1 MVREASPAI
10 GVLLFESAG
19 ERRMGD
25 PGLPGSFP
33 FPVLFGVVP
42 GSYRDLIEG
51 SPAICEKLCRTAKDL
66 ARQGAAAIAGD
77 CGLMSLYQR
86 ELADQAGVPVI
97 SSSLILLPILRQIT
111 GQDRSIGILTGH
123 SQLLGYSH
131 LIAAG
136 AGCTEGLVIQGM
148 EEEPHFRQAILEG
161 SGPHD
166 YDRMKQDVLHAVER
180 LLARSPKTG
189 ALLLECSNLATYG
202 YEISRQFSLP
212 VFDIGTAIHFLH
224 HGISKTNYRP

>member
-1 MVREASPAI
+1 MVRETSPAI

-19 ERRMGD
+19 ERRLGD

-33 FPVLFGVVP
+33 FPVLFGTVS

-51 SPAICEKLCRTAKDL
+51 SPAICEELCRAAKDL
-66 ARQGAAAIAGD
+66 VRRGLGD
-77 CGLMSLYQR
+77 VYKR
-86 ELADQAGVPVI
+86 
-97 SSSLILLPILRQIT
+97 
-111 GQDRSIGILTGH
+111 
-123 SQLLGYSH
+123 QLLGYSH

-136 AGCTEGLVIQGM
+136 AGRMEGLVIQGM

-166 YDRMKQDVLHAVER
+166 YDLMKQDVLHAVER
-180 LLARSPKTG
+180 LLSRGPKIG

-202 YEISRQFSLP
+202 YEISKQFALP
-212 VFDIGTAIHFLH
+212 VFDIGTAIIFLH
-224 HGISKTNYRP
+224 HGICKTNYRP